1 MLNVMFTS
9 RPSARWLAESKIPT
23 NMTIVEVL
31 LVRRTLAW
39 ITGIILIIATLLGVS
54 LSYSQRRKMG
64 NKNEH
69 SGRGPFCLSCFDLG
83 QTCKTKDEN
92 YYTDSTGNIFI
103 DLTDVGKRCECEVK
117 IKKLN
122 KLSEISLIK
131 MSFVH
136 GAMKTMFGFSN
147 ICYN

>member
-54 LSYSQRRKMG
+54 FRNSQRRKMG
-64 NKNEH
+64 NQNEH
-69 SGRGPFCLSCFDLG
+69 SGPFCLSCFD
-83 QTCKTKDEN
+83 
-92 YYTDSTGNIFI
+92 STWVNKIAKLRMKI
-103 DLTDVGKRCECEVK
+103 IILILLETSSLT
-117 IKKLN
+117 
-122 KLSEISLIK
+122 
-131 MSFVH
+131 
-136 GAMKTMFGFSN
+136 
-147 ICYN
+147 